1 MKKSAEE
8 NLSSAAR
15 EFSAAVL
22 KMCKKLTSKEEGE
35 PDPKLLKEVGAAL
48 KEAVSVVT
56 ALEKKDSDTDAGI
69 RIVFDISEEFT
80 E

>member
-8 NLSSAAR
+8 NLSRAAG

-22 KMCKKLTSKEEGE
+22 KMCRHLTSKEAGE

-48 KEAVSVVT
+48 KEAVNVVT
-56 ALEKKDSDTDAGI
+56 ALGKKDTDTEEGI
-69 RIVFDISEEFT
+69 RIVFDMGEEFT